1 MKQQFGQKWNDK
13 AKEYS
18 YLKAADSQIA
28 PFSFVRDLIENEL
41 SSSEEVRILDVGC
54 FTGAFAEK
62 VSEYAE
68 THTSIQIKYVGID
81 ASDKVLKEARNRI
94 NATANFQPYWLQNDA
109 YQIDSI
115 QQDLLAIDITS
126 FDIIYFGGIFFY
138 SRYEDSLAMLYAA
151 RFQSK
156 YILCADTWR
165 KNAANAYP
173 NLTAKYGTMR
183 AIDYKIEANR
193 NNNRILRLFHTHK
206 TE

>member
-1 MKQQFGQKWNDK
+1 MKQQFGQKWNAK

-41 SSSEEVRILDVGC
+41 SSTHEISILDVGC

-68 THTSIQIKYVGID
+68 TNTTINIKYVGID

-94 NATANFQPYWLQNDA
+94 NATANLQLYWLQNDA
-109 YQIDSI
+109 YEIESI
-115 QQDLLAIDITS
+115 QKDLGTRGITS

-138 SRYEDSLAMLYAA
+138 SRYEDSLAMKYAEY
-151 RFQSK
+151 FQSK

-173 NLTAKYGTMR
+173 NLTAKFGSMR

-193 NNNRILRLFHTHK
+193 NNNRILRLFHATQL
-206 TE
+206 